1 MLKVLVD
8 CSTFELLDSW
18 VDVPENRGV
27 LLEHRVVAVV
37 AGGASEGRHSKVH
50 DPEEDAKGE
59 DVSLDTSIGLI
70 VSLIL
75 YLRGHVHFCSA
86 SLLNILVNRCDHS
99 EVAELEATVLADE
112 HVFEFDVTV
121 GEASLSVKGAHSATH
136 LKEEVL
142 ELLVIQCWATFAN
155 KVKKVAMHAF
165 FKCHNRLIS
174 SNIKAF
180 PPLGKV
186 IIVV

>member
-1 MLKVLVD
+1 MFQVLVNY
-8 CSTFELLDSW
+8 STFELFDSW
-18 VDVPENRGV
+18 VNVPEDSGV

-86 SLLNILVNRCDHS
+86 SLLNILINRCDHS
-99 EVAELEATVLADE
+99 EVAELQATVLADE

-121 GEASLSVKGAHSATH
+121 GETCLSVKGAHSAAH

-142 ELLVIQCWATFAN
+142 ELFVIQCWATFAN
-155 KVKKVAMHAF
+155 KVEKVAMHAF

-174 SNIKAF
+174 TDIKAF